1 MARRGVMTALQAA
14 LAGIGGAAGGLVQQE
29 ELKRKRQIEDEA
41 RTRQEMRDIV
51 EAGERGFVTGEQ
63 LARQQEQG
71 RRTTGSVVQNALLS
85 ALSPRAGVLPPPTAQ
100 DVGLA
105 SQALAT
111 AGRAPQRIVTAG
123 GQEMFRAETPFQREE
138 RLGVLEREQKRMERM
153 EERQYEQTFAAD
165 EARRRREERQ
175 EITPYQRAQLGID
188 ERRLKLQEDALKQR
202 QTDATWRQS
211 KLPAEAQKRLSGFD
225 SGVEMAAEA
234 RALIKEYP
242 EAVGLKNMLWSQAV
256 DRMDPQGVAARAAIE
271 ALSGEIRNQRF
282 GGALTTSE
290 AKFAERFLPGPLD
303 RADGVIIKLDRLEK
317 YLESKRRG
325 IYSSYGGSYVPG
337 RVVGPQAQMMS
348 GQRGGLPF
356 DAEEF

>member
-1 MARRGVMTALQAA
+1 MARRNVMTALQAA
-14 LAGIGGAAGGLVQQE
+14 LAGIGGAASGYVQQQE
-29 ELKRKRQIEDEA
+29 RKRQRELEERE
-41 RTRQEMRDIV
+41 RTRQEMLDV
-51 EAGERGFVTGEQ
+51 VGLQERGFMSPEQ
-63 LARQQEQG
+63 LARQQERG
-71 RRTTGSVVQNALLS
+71 VKTTGSVVQNALLS
-85 ALSPRAGVLPPPTAQ
+85 AMAPRAGMLPPPSAQ
-100 DVGLA
+100 EVGFA

-123 GQEMFRAETPFQREE
+123 GQEMFRAETPAEREE
-138 RLGVLEREQKRMERM
+138 RLSLLKEERTRMGKL

-165 EARRRREERQ
+165 EARRRREERR
-175 EITPYQRAQLGID
+175 EITPYQRAQLGMD

-202 QTDATWRQS
+202 QTDSTWRQS

-225 SGVEMAAEA
+225 SGVEMVADA

-271 ALSGEIRNQRF
+271 SLAGEIRNQRF
-282 GGALTTSE
+282 GGALTANE
-290 AKFAERFLPGPLD
+290 AKFAERFLPGPTD